1 MNAFYESPSFGGSE
15 DYEILDGVKVSRA
28 DRAPCPVCGHST
40 GDCAPPDEVGPGI
53 IFGYNTNSTLD
64 DTQTFVVPE
73 DIYDQRE
80 IAPGVTMRLLLYK
93 QGKVIP
99 LIKAKELGLI

>member
-1 MNAFYESPSFGGSE
+1 
-15 DYEILDGVKVSRA
+15 
-28 DRAPCPVCGHST
+28 
-40 GDCAPPDEVGPGI
+40 
-53 IFGYNTNSTLD
+53 LD